1 VTARSEPGTASLAT
15 GLAPWAAPALVLAD
29 LAGIVLAR
37 WAATRAG
44 LDPLGV
50 GAAFGVAL
58 AALWAAASRDRSSV
72 VDRPALQITTGRHP
86 RVQPAAAIAPGVAMG
101 AALVGLAIAGAWL
114 GGLQPAPGTL
124 RPAAPFVPWAAVI
137 VLVAAAQEGILRGV
151 LFDRLRS
158 SGGVVLA
165 LGVTSVAFAL
175 MHVPVYGWGV
185 VPLDL
190 AVGFALGGLRLA
202 TGTLLAP
209 ITAHAVADLATWWL

>member
-1 VTARSEPGTASLAT
+1 MIARRPARSAPMAIASHS
-15 GLAPWAAPALVLAD
+15 WAAPAAILAG

-37 WAATRAG
+37 WLATRAG

-58 AALWAAASRDRSSV
+58 AALWAGASATRGARARRSGNV
-72 VDRPALQITTGRHP
+72 
-86 RVQPAAAIAPGVAMG
+86 PAAGIALGLAVG
-101 AALVGLAIAGAWL
+101 LALVGLALAGSWL
-114 GGLQPAPGTL
+114 GGLQLAPGTL
-124 RPAAPFVPWAAVI
+124 RPAAPFLAWAAVT
-137 VLVAAAQEGILRGV
+137 LAVAAAEEGILRGA

-165 LGVTSVAFAL
+165 IGVTAVVFAL
-175 MHVPVYGWGV
+175 MHVPVYGWSI

-190 AVGFALGGLRLA
+190 AVGIALGGLRLA

-209 ITAHAVADLATWWL
+209 IAAHAVADLATWWL